1 MKTSRDEWESR
12 IRSATEVPF
21 SADLQERIL
30 QTAVRLE
37 TPKTQRKPSRQGH
50 VRTWMAAGGGLA
62 AALLMAVTVWR
73 IGTPLSTPTSPTTA
87 AANSVAS
94 APVNRSGTA
103 SNVPNASVL
112 NSVGKLATAASALGL
127 PAASLQVKELTIAS
141 SHSGG
146 PKDEIVA
153 TLKNTGRNT
162 INKQD
167 VYGVLTFSKQP
178 KAAKGGP
185 PDWLTFV
192 NGPDK
197 PIAPGQSASW
207 IFQPTTAPIDVKG
220 NLTEPPQL
228 SFYQAGLVPLNQ
240 ASTTWNTAAVQA
252 SGAKVN
258 VQQTWASGESFQVHV
273 QVRNTSSKPIQWSNL
288 FAVVWFNDQ
297 SQANGDFTG
306 ADVPRFLT
314 RVQGPASAP
323 RQILPGQS
331 VNLSLDLEGGATP
344 NLPNLAGHVLFVD
357 GVH

>member
-50 VRTWMAAGGGLA
+50 IRTWMAAGGGLA

-73 IGTPLSTPTSPTTA
+73 IGTPLSTPTSQTTA
-87 AANSVAS
+87 RGNSQTSATVEKNGTTSLVQNSGVAS
-94 APVNRSGTA
+94 SD
-103 SNVPNASVL
+103 
-112 NSVGKLATAASALGL
+112 GKLAIPASVLGL
-127 PAASLQVKELTIAS
+127 PAASLQVTGLTIAS
-141 SHSGG
+141 SHNGG
-146 PKDEIVA
+146 PKDEVVA
-153 TLKNTGRNT
+153 TLKNTGSHT
-162 INKQD
+162 ISKQD
-167 VYGVLTFSKQP
+167 VYGVLRFSNKRDV
-178 KAAKGGP
+178 AKGAP

-197 PIAPGQSASW
+197 PIAPGQSAPW
-207 IFQPTTAPIDVKG
+207 VFQPTTAPMDSKK
-220 NLTEPPQL
+220 NLTESPQL
-228 SFYQAGLVPLNQ
+228 SFYQAGFVPLNQ
-240 ASTTWNTAAVQA
+240 ASTSWTTAAMQA
-252 SGAKVN
+252 SVSPAD
-258 VQQTWASGESFQVHV
+258 VQQTWASGESFRVHV

-288 FAVVWFNDQ
+288 FAVVWFNDPT
-297 SQANGDFTG
+297 QANGDFTG

-323 RQILPGQS
+323 RQLLPGQS
-331 VNLSLDLEGGATP
+331 VNLSLDLVGGATP